1 MYGACGYNIMA
12 AIHMYSLVL
21 QNKETTAMLV
31 YRTNPLRV
39 KLFSYVKTFFCSN
52 KFSWLLDMWVHYVLF
67 GQMCKVN

>member
-52 KFSWLLDMWVHYVLF
+52 KFAWLLDMSVHMLYLARCVR
-67 GQMCKVN
+67 